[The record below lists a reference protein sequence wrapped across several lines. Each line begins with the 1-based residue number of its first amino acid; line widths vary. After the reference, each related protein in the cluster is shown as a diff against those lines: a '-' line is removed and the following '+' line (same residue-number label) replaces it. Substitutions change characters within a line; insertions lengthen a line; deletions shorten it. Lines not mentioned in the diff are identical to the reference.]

1 MNTLFN
7 NNDGR
12 KRSTYDRNIQM
23 AKTIIVD
30 IYQKIK
36 SCLLQFTKTKHVNL
50 NLQIIY
56 GCHLLINLN
65 HKLYL
70 LK

>member
-12 KRSTYDRNIQM
+12 KRSTYDRNIHM

-30 IYQKIK
+30 IYQTNKK
-36 SCLLQFTKTKHVNL
+36 LFVTVHQNKTCKFEL
-50 NLQIIY
+50 TD
-56 GCHLLINLN
+56 HLWLPFIDQPES
-65 HKLYL
+65 
-70 LK
+70 